1 MPICCYV
8 PAVSWAW
15 LLIFNLISFRLGKFL
30 FLFLVLY
37 NESHVFI
44 HCKQESRNVL
54 NYQYN
59 KKLRCYIGGKC
70 LWEDLSFGLGTHLSG
85 DMITVFGGGW
95 FFLKFHHLTSWGPKQ
110 DWKKKTCCCYLFVL
124 NFFPY
129 FPTLTPILSDTEK
142 WFNLSVNKGFGNIK
156 MQASQRVHVKQM
168 FKPKN
173 HIYETLWING
183 LFISRSKL

>member
-8 PAVSWAW
+8 VAVSWAW

-30 FLFLVLY
+30 FLFLVSY

-44 HCKQESRNVL
+44 HCKQESRYVL

-59 KKLRCYIGGKC
+59 KRLRCYIGAKC

-85 DMITVFGGGW
+85 DMITVFWGW
-95 FFLKFHHLTSWGPKQ
+95 FVLKFHHLTSWEPKQ
-110 DWKKKTCCCYLFVL
+110 GWKEPIVVTCFVL
-124 NFFPY
+124 NLFPY

-142 WFNLSVNKGFGNIK
+142 WFICYQG
-156 MQASQRVHVKQM
+156 
-168 FKPKN
+168 
-173 HIYETLWING
+173 LW
-183 LFISRSKL
+183 

>member
-15 LLIFNLISFRLGKFL
+15 LLIFSLISFRLGKFL

-59 KKLRCYIGGKC
+59 KKLRRYIEGKC

-85 DMITVFGGGW
+85 DMITVF
-95 FFLKFHHLTSWGPKQ
+95 WGVI
-110 DWKKKTCCCYLFVL
+110 LFEVSP
-124 NFFPY
+124 FDIMG
-129 FPTLTPILSDTEK
+129 T
-142 WFNLSVNKGFGNIK
+142 
-156 MQASQRVHVKQM
+156 
-168 FKPKN
+168 
-173 HIYETLWING
+173 
-183 LFISRSKL
+183 